1 MTLLIKIETLVNE
14 NRTLTI
20 ITLTD
25 NSALIYSVL
34 RVHRTNTGL
43 EHSASPNNFIR

>member
-1 MTLLIKIETLVNE
+1 MTLLIKIETFVNE

-25 NSALIYSVL
+25 ISALIYSVL
-34 RVHRTNTGL
+34 WVHSPYTGL